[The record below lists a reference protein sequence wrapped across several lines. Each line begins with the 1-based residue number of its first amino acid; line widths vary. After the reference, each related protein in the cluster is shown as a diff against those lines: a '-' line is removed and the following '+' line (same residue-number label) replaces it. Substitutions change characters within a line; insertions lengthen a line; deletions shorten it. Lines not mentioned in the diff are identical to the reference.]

1 MKVSCEIIRS
11 FDDIKR
17 YEQSWDD
24 LYNNFGTVISQSYHF
39 TISSQIYSI
48 NNEKRY
54 SPYFL
59 MFFQRDALVCVMP
72 FLKIEN
78 KICKSEGVCTDSDDF
93 DFLIRSENLIKP
105 ICKVFRDHST
115 ELGMSVFINNLS
127 SDSGFIKYLQFYNK
141 YSFSYVEDEQI
152 FISLKNSDENE
163 LISTKKEKYEKRR
176 ILKKKFKFSYSS
188 KIKYFKERN

>member
-1 MKVSCEIIRS
+1 MKVSCKIIRS
-11 FDDIKR
+11 FNDINK

-59 MFFQRDALVCVMP
+59 MFFKRDALVCVMP
-72 FLKIEN
+72 FLKIGN
-78 KICKSEGVCTDSDDF
+78 KIFKSEGVCTDADDF
-93 DFLIRSENLIKP
+93 DFLIRSKNLIKP
-105 ICKVFRDHST
+105 ICKNFRDHT
-115 ELGMSVFINNLS
+115 TDLGMSVFINNMS

-141 YSFSYVEDEQI
+141 YSFSYVGDEQI
-152 FISLKNSDENE
+152 FISLKNSDKNE
-163 LISTKKEKYEKRR
+163 LISTKKEKYEKSLLIMNLMVSDCENGRQM
-176 ILKKKFKFSYSS
+176 
-188 KIKYFKERN
+188 